1 MFGELSS
8 RWIRRAFVCELGRLK
23 KASAMEGA
31 TFIAL

>member
-1 MFGELSS
+1 MLSELSS
-8 RWIRRAFVCELGRLK
+8 RWIRRAFVLGMGRFK